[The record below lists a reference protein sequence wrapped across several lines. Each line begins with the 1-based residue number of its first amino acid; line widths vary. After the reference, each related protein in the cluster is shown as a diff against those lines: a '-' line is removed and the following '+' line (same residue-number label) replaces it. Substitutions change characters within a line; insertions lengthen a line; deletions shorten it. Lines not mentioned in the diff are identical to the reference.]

1 MSIKDRKE
9 RETALMRDKILAAA
23 LRVFAEQG
31 YGKVSMRKIAAL
43 IDYSPTTIYRFFKN
57 KEELLQ
63 TIAAGTFG
71 GLTAKFEMVKA
82 KGGDDPLGTLKALVR
97 EYTIFCAEHPDMFRL
112 FSDIASFEMEDG
124 VMYEL
129 LGGTR
134 YRVYQ
139 SWFGCIRQSIR
150 SCGLAI
156 NDEVRIFLYLWDAVN
171 GYIAHRI
178 SHPRVPRKELAQD
191 IGEYLDLLFGGIE
204 IKKNRT
210 LRGGQDE

>member
-9 RETALMRDKILAAA
+9 RETAQMRDKILDSA

-57 KEELLQ
+57 KEELLR
-63 TIAAGTFG
+63 TIVAGTFG
-71 GLTAKFEMVKA
+71 DLSAKFEMVKTEGSA
-82 KGGDDPLGTLKALVR
+82 DPLGTLKALVR
-97 EYTIFCAEHPDMFRL
+97 EYTVFCVEHPDMFRL

-124 VMYEL
+124 IMYER

-134 YRVYQ
+134 YVVYQ

-150 SCGLAI
+150 SGGLAM
-156 NDEVRIFLYLWDAVN
+156 NDEVRIFLYLWDALN
-171 GYIAHRI
+171 GYIDHRI
-178 SHPRVPRKELAQD
+178 RYPRIPRKELAED
-191 IGEYLDLLFGGIE
+191 TLEYLNLIFGGIE
-204 IKKNRT
+204 IKNN
-210 LRGGQDE
+210 

>member
-1 MSIKDRKE
+1 MSTKDRKE
-9 RETALMRDKILAAA
+9 RESAELRNKIVNAA

-31 YGKVSMRKIAAL
+31 YGQVSMRKIAAL

-71 GLTAKFEMVKA
+71 DLTAKFEMVKA
-82 KGGDDPLGTLKALVR
+82 EGSADQLGTLKNLVR
-97 EYTIFCAEHPDMFRL
+97 EYTIFCVDHPDMFRL

-124 VMYEL
+124 IMYER

-134 YRVYQ
+134 YMVYQ

-150 SCGLAI
+150 SGGLAM
-156 NDEVRIFLYLWDAVN
+156 NGEVRIFLYLWDAVN
-171 GYIAHRI
+171 GYIDHRI
-178 SHPRVPRKELAQD
+178 RYPRVPRQELAKD
-191 IGEYLDLLFGGIE
+191 IVEYLNLIFRGIE
-204 IKKNRT
+204 IDKTTRP
-210 LRGGQDE
+210 

>member
-9 RETALMRDKILAAA
+9 REAALMRDKILAAA
-23 LRVFAEQG
+23 LQVFAEQG

-63 TIAAGTFG
+63 TIAAGTFS

-97 EYTIFCAEHPDMFRL
+97 EYTIFCAERPDMFRL
-112 FSDIASFEMEDG
+112 FSDIASFEMENG
-124 VMYEL
+124 VMYER

-134 YRVYQ
+134 YKVYQ
-139 SWFGCIRQSIR
+139 SWFGCIRQCIR
-150 SCGLAI
+150 AGSLAVR
-156 NDEVRIFLYLWDAVN
+156 DEARVFLYLWDAVN
-171 GYIAHRI
+171 GYVDHRVW
-178 SHPRVPRKELAQD
+178 HPRVPRKAIAED
-191 IGEYLDLLFGGIE
+191 IEEYLDLLFCGIE
-204 IKKNRT
+204 IKKQANLTRRT
-210 LRGGQDE
+210 R

>member
-9 RETALMRDKILAAA
+9 RETAQMRDKILDSA

-71 GLTAKFEMVKA
+71 DLSAKFAMVKTEGSA
-82 KGGDDPLGTLKALVR
+82 DPLATLKALVR
-97 EYTIFCAEHPDMFRL
+97 EYTVFCVEHPDMFRL

-124 VMYEL
+124 IMYER

-134 YRVYQ
+134 YMVYQ

-150 SCGLAI
+150 SGCLEM

-171 GYIAHRI
+171 GYIDHRI
-178 SHPRVPRKELAQD
+178 RYPRVPRKELAED
-191 IGEYLDLLFGGIE
+191 AVEYLSLIFCGIE
-204 IKKNRT
+204 MNKITRP
-210 LRGGQDE
+210 